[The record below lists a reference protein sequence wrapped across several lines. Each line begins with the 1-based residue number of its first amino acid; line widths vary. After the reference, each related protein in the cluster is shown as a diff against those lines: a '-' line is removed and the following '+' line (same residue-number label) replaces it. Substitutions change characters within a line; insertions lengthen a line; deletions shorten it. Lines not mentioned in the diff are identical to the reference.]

1 VGTVAFDQ
9 ANHYQL
15 VITQEQVEIWINNE
29 IKYTIN
35 GSFGTKSYLA
45 FRDYGLC
52 FGPVTNSI
60 DNVSITPL
68 NTENG
73 EFTGKKFDPDTGL
86 VYFGGR
92 YYDPEIGRFIS
103 PDPSKEGLNY
113 YAYCHNNPLGM
124 VDPDGKCPLFVITG
138 AAGAIIGGGY
148 GAYTSYMQTGHVDWG
163 TVGKDALI
171 GGAIGL
177 TGGAAASLAAST
189 TMGGLS
195 LTLTASQ
202 TFAGFN
208 ALVQGGTA
216 ATLWGVSK
224 DGINQGIK
232 HFFEYGSQMGSRLT
246 NIANNLGLNSN
257 AFSLTKQGFRNFT
270 NAAMNVVN
278 NYQSLGG
285 LMRDLGSGKV
295 AYYYNNVVVIMYNG
309 KLQTMMEAGLKYF
322 NKMQ

>member
-29 IKYTIN
+29 LKYTIN

-86 VYFGGR
+86 VYFGAR
-92 YYDPEIGRFIS
+92 WYDPDLGRFVSI
-103 PDPSKEGLNY
+103 DPSKYGLNWY
-113 YAYCHNNPLGM
+113 CYANNNPTNM
-124 VDPDGKCPLFVITG
+124 YDPDGKCPLFVITG
-138 AAGAIIGGGY
+138 AAGVLIGGGY
-148 GAYTSYMQTGHVDWG
+148 GAYTSYMATGQINWG

-177 TGGAAASLAAST
+177 TGGAAASLIGSVGLG
-189 TMGGLS
+189 GGLS
-195 LTLTASQ
+195 YTLTAGE
-202 TFAGFN
+202 TVAGVT
-208 ALVQGGTA
+208 ALFKGTES
-216 ATLWGVSK
+216 LWGVGA
-224 DGINQGIK
+224 DGTNQGIK
-232 HFFEYGSQMGSRLT
+232 HFFSYSWGRVSSVSEQLGININKTTEGSKT
-246 NIANNLGLNSN
+246 
-257 AFSLTKQGFRNFT
+257 FT
-270 NAAMNVVN
+270 NAAMNVVK
-278 NYQSLGG
+278 NYESMGG
-285 LMRDLGSGKV
+285 LMRQVVVKTI
-295 AYYYNNVVVIMYNG
+295 YYYNKVIIITYDG
-309 KLQTMMEAGLKYF
+309 KIQSVMKGTEDSF
-322 NKMQ
+322 NKMK